1 MAEIVF
7 VEINDNNIIVGV
19 HSDDIPSALLP
30 AGYSTVK
37 KTVEDPAG
45 LVGQNVSVIDETLDK
60 RVAYGELAQAD
71 AMRLQLKQLSIEL
84 DLQERLT
91 EDTTATQA
99 EFDTLKALYEA
110 L

>member
-1 MAEIVF
+1 MAEVVF

-19 HSDDIPSALLP
+19 HSDDIPSAFLP
-30 AGYSTVK
+30 TGYSTVQ

-60 RVAYGELAQAD
+60 RVAYGELPEAD
-71 AMRLQLKQLSIEL
+71 AMRLKLKQFSIEL
-84 DLQERLT
+84 DLKERLN

-99 EFDTLKALYEA
+99 DFDALKALYEA